1 MAKLTKF
8 SLGQSYG
15 DLVGKLNETIDAVG
29 EVQDNPYTLP
39 AATSTGLGGV
49 KVGSN
54 ITNSSGTISLTKGN
68 VTSALGY
75 TPLQKLTYEETKELA
90 CGSNGKVCLGKFG
103 AYDTNITIDIDST
116 TSTTCHATI
125 VIHSQNVVANGTGGT
140 VGCYVYGDADNHIT
154 PLISVFRPYGSASRQ
169 IEVYANLP
177 GWSKNLVRVRAVAL
191 STGEMTDVLTSV
203 DTIPTAIN
211 GKITVTPI
219 NVLTTAFQP
228 KGSYAGTSTA
238 TTSAAGLMSS
248 ADKTK
253 LDGIATGANAY
264 SLPLAA
270 SGTRGGIQV
279 GYTASGANLPVA
291 LSNEKA
297 YVSLTKNA
305 VTSALGYTP
314 PTTNTTYNVA
324 TTSADG
330 LMSKTDKTRLDT
342 LASYLT
348 NYHDD
353 YVDSLAEIMAIF
365 DNYPQG
371 ASVVDALSGKVDKV
385 SGKGLSTNDFTAAY
399 KTKLDGIA
407 TGANNYSLP
416 AATSSALGGVKIG
429 SNITNSSGTIS
440 LTKANVTSAL
450 GYTPPT
456 TDTTYSAATTS
467 AAGLM
472 SAADKTKVDNAV
484 TLSDAQTISG
494 AKTFS
499 SHIKTAE
506 NVMGTKYRTHDSYET
521 GVVYGTSGNEA
532 LTFAIQNPVTA
543 FQIVYGT
550 KPSAYASG
558 TWQSVTPLFQ
568 TKDGKVIINRKIAS
582 STDASNLKL
591 FDVNGDA
598 NATTLYENGTSLANK
613 YQAKGNYAGTSAAT
627 QSAAGLM
634 SAADKT
640 KLDGIA
646 TGANNFSL
654 PTRLA
659 SSSSSAVASA
669 DSATEQGWHY
679 IGTSDSKRPAFK
691 QVDGQTGADY
701 RVMTT
706 AYGSTWWQQIAT
718 DFRSN
723 DIFIRRSQNGS
734 IQAWTPIVKMQ
745 QGANPCPTDNTIPR
759 WDASRNAT
767 LQSSGITVDDSNNMS
782 GVATLSATTI
792 KENGKALSSKYASMA
807 VATQASNGLMS
818 AQDKQKLDGISSSA
832 GSGGGFAY
840 FATANILSDIY
851 GFNKTYLAFGSTSSS
866 GTNWRMAV
874 IKTTNAD
881 EYGTGVPDLF
891 ITTSNSTS
899 ASHHCYNDGDGRY
912 EGSVAGF
919 GYCYIFVVQ

>member
-39 AATSTGLGGV
+39 AATSTELGGV

-116 TSTTCHATI
+116 TSTTYHATI

-154 PLISVFRPYGSASRQ
+154 PLISVFRPYGSTSRQ

-177 GWSKNLVRVRAVAL
+177 GWSKNLVHVRAVAL

-203 DTIPTAIN
+203 DAIPTAIN

-238 TTSAAGLMSS
+238 TTSAAGLMS
-248 ADKTK
+248 
-253 LDGIATGANAY
+253 
-264 SLPLAA
+264 
-270 SGTRGGIQV
+270 
-279 GYTASGANLPVA
+279 
-291 LSNEKA
+291 
-297 YVSLTKNA
+297 
-305 VTSALGYTP
+305 
-314 PTTNTTYNVA
+314 
-324 TTSADG
+324 
-330 LMSKTDKTRLDT
+330 
-342 LASYLT
+342 
-348 NYHDD
+348 
-353 YVDSLAEIMAIF
+353 
-365 DNYPQG
+365 
-371 ASVVDALSGKVDKV
+371 
-385 SGKGLSTNDFTAAY
+385 
-399 KTKLDGIA
+399 
-407 TGANNYSLP
+407 
-416 AATSSALGGVKIG
+416 
-429 SNITNSSGTIS
+429 
-440 LTKANVTSAL
+440 
-450 GYTPPT
+450 
-456 TDTTYSAATTS
+456 
-467 AAGLM
+467 
-472 SAADKTKVDNAV
+472 AADKTKVDNAV

-494 AKTFS
+494 TKTFS

-582 STDASNLKL
+582 STDSANLKL

-598 NATTLYENGTSLANK
+598 NATTLYENGT
-613 YQAKGNYAGTSAAT
+613 
-627 QSAAGLM
+627 
-634 SAADKT
+634 
-640 KLDGIA
+640 
-646 TGANNFSL
+646 
-654 PTRLA
+654 
-659 SSSSSAVASA
+659 
-669 DSATEQGWHY
+669 
-679 IGTSDSKRPAFK
+679 
-691 QVDGQTGADY
+691 
-701 RVMTT
+701 
-706 AYGSTWWQQIAT
+706 
-718 DFRSN
+718 
-723 DIFIRRSQNGS
+723 
-734 IQAWTPIVKMQ
+734 
-745 QGANPCPTDNTIPR
+745 
-759 WDASRNAT
+759 
-767 LQSSGITVDDSNNMS
+767 
-782 GVATLSATTI
+782 
-792 KENGKALSSKYASMA
+792 ALSSKYASKS

-818 AQDKQKLDGISSSA
+818 AYDKQKLDSISSTA
-832 GSGGGFAY
+832 GSGGGIAY

-881 EYGTGVPDLF
+881 EYGTGFPDLF

-899 ASHHCYNDGDGRY
+899 ASQYYYNDGDGRY
-912 EGSVAGF
+912 QGSVAGF